1 MEGLMH
7 NSGAASAPA
16 GRSYF
21 LQRELWRSALWG
33 VLGTVAIV
41 ATIAALHVAGLKAP
55 NAPKDPPVIQAELF
69 FVLIGLF
76 IAQYLLP
83 RVRVDQ
89 HGIHRRILW
98 WWDLWP
104 WEDFTDGL
112 VTYGLYRHGYRH
124 TRTPVWSRGL
134 ELSALE
140 PEAAEEIDR
149 LIKRIWTPPP
159 PPECPET
166 LVLTLKRPGRPVL
179 TMTAEGISFT
189 HKNQTVTTSWD
200 DLLMVTIWR
209 LAADRPDSRTMI
221 FELSDREIRLGRPVH
236 NGQQLQT
243 WSGPTAEVVSLFV
256 MKHAR
261 RLRDY
266 AVGGDARSFDE
277 LEAKREVQ
285 LGKLERSVIV
295 IRRMCWVMGALCVA
309 SPLVCPWPKAVMMS
323 LFLAMPVGMYRSA
336 KSRLKEIRA
345 DLDRQR
351 TALLEQAGS
360 AAGLPS
366 GS

>member
-1 MEGLMH
+1 MQ
-7 NSGAASAPA
+7 NSVAAPTLP

-21 LQRELWRSALWG
+21 LQRQLWRSALWG

-41 ATIAALHVAGLKAP
+41 ATIAALDAAGLKAP
-55 NAPKDPPVIQAELF
+55 KAPPVIQVAPF
-69 FVLIGLF
+69 FVAIGIF

-89 HGIHRRILW
+89 EGIHRRILW

-112 VTYGLYRHGYRH
+112 VTYGTYRHGYRH
-124 TRTPVWSRGL
+124 TTKPFWSQRL
-134 ELSALE
+134 ELSVLE

-149 LIKRIWTPPP
+149 LIKRVWTPPD

-179 TMTAEGISFT
+179 TMTADGISFT
-189 HKNQTVTTSWD
+189 HKNQTVTSSWD
-200 DLLMVTIWR
+200 DLPMVTIWR

-266 AVGGDARSFDE
+266 AIGGDARTFDE

-285 LGKLERSVIV
+285 LGRLEKNLIV
-295 IRRMCWVMGALCVA
+295 MRRMCWVIGALCAA
-309 SPLVCPWPKAVMMS
+309 SPLVCPWPAAVMMS
-323 LFLAMPVGMYRSA
+323 LYLAMPVGMYRSA
-336 KSRLKEIRA
+336 NSRLKEIRA
-345 DLDRQR
+345 DLDRQQ

-360 AAGLPS
+360 AAGLLQAS
-366 GS
+366 